1 MGSLMLRSER
11 MRLFCF
17 AAIVSLLLIS
27 FLTASAGT
35 LTGSPTRSSPQDL
48 EVFDI
53 KADRSVSAPRYYR
66 YEQLL
71 TLPLI
76 TVKTAKDPN
85 TQQPAT
91 YTGVYFNDLIQ
102 GLRSSPEQTVVGANC
117 YDGYQQYYDLD
128 YDEKHHP
135 IFLLKYDGKAPA
147 DWPKSEHNSPM
158 GPYCVVHENFR
169 PLETVYG
176 YTEEPRIPFGIV
188 SVELTTYALS
198 LGKFDA
204 PDPHNSEVTKGQKI
218 AVGSCVSCH
227 NNGSAGGKM
236 AQRPWQVLAAHA
248 VYNSDYFRQ
257 YVVNPQKFKPNVA
270 MPAHPTFDSAT
281 LDALQTYF
289 KTVLPGD

>member
-1 MGSLMLRSER
+1 MLLSFQP
-11 MRLFCF
+11 MRALGF
-17 AAIVSLLLIS
+17 AAVVSLLVP
-27 FLTASAGT
+27 FLPGSAGT
-35 LTGSPTRSSPQDL
+35 LTSSQTRTSSQDL

-53 KADRSVSAPRYYR
+53 RADGSVSAPRYYR

-71 TLPLI
+71 TLRLV

-91 YTGVYFNDLIQ
+91 YTGVYFNDLIP
-102 GLRSSPEQTVVGANC
+102 GLQSSAEQTVLGANC
-117 YDGYQQYYDLD
+117 YDGYQQYYDPD

-147 DWPKSEHNSPM
+147 EWPKSEHDSPM
-158 GPYCVVHENFR
+158 GPYCVVHESFR

-176 YTEEPRIPFGIV
+176 YTEAPRIPFGIV
-188 SVELTTYALS
+188 SVELTSYALS

-204 PDPHNSEVTKGQKI
+204 PDPHNSEVMKGQKI

-236 AQRPWQVLAAHA
+236 AQRPWQVLAANA

-257 YVVNPQKFKPNVA
+257 YVVDPQKFKPNVA

-289 KTVLPGD
+289 KTVLPGG

>member
-1 MGSLMLRSER
+1 MLLSFQP
-11 MRLFCF
+11 MRALGF
-17 AAIVSLLLIS
+17 AAVVSLLVP
-27 FLTASAGT
+27 FLPGSAGT
-35 LTGSPTRSSPQDL
+35 LTSSQTRTSSQDL

-53 KADRSVSAPRYYR
+53 QADGSASAPRYYR

-71 TLPLI
+71 ALPLI

-91 YTGVYFNDLIQ
+91 YTGVYFNDLVR
-102 GLRSSPEQTVVGANC
+102 GLQSSAEQTVLGANC
-117 YDGYQQYYDLD
+117 YDGYQQYYDSD
-128 YDEKHHP
+128 YDKKHHP

-147 DWPKSEHNSPM
+147 EWPKSEHDSPM
-158 GPYCVVHENFR
+158 GPYCVVHESFQ

-176 YTEEPRIPFGIV
+176 YTEAPRIPFGIV
-188 SVELTTYALS
+188 SVELTSYALS

-204 PDPHNSEVTKGQKI
+204 PDPHNSEVMKGQKI

-236 AQRPWQVLAAHA
+236 AQRPWQVLAANA

-257 YVVNPQKFKPNVA
+257 YVVDPQKFKPNVA

-289 KTVLPGD
+289 KTVLPGG

>member
-1 MGSLMLRSER
+1 MLLSFQP
-11 MRLFCF
+11 MRALGF
-17 AAIVSLLLIS
+17 AAVVSLLVP
-27 FLTASAGT
+27 FLPGSAGT
-35 LTGSPTRSSPQDL
+35 LTSSQTRTSSQDL

-53 KADRSVSAPRYYR
+53 RADGSVSAPRYYR

-71 TLPLI
+71 TLRLV

-91 YTGVYFNDLIQ
+91 YTGVYFNDLIP
-102 GLRSSPEQTVVGANC
+102 GLQSSAEQTVLGANC
-117 YDGYQQYYDLD
+117 YDGYQQYYDPD

-147 DWPKSEHNSPM
+147 EWPKSEHDSPM
-158 GPYCVVHENFR
+158 GPYCVVHESFQ

-176 YTEEPRIPFGIV
+176 YTEAPRIPFGIV
-188 SVELTTYALS
+188 SVELTSYALS

-204 PDPHNSEVTKGQKI
+204 PDPHNSEVMKGQKI

-236 AQRPWQVLAAHA
+236 AQRPWQVLAANA

-257 YVVNPQKFKPNVA
+257 YVVDPQKFKPNVA

-289 KTVLPGD
+289 KTVLPGG

>member
-1 MGSLMLRSER
+1 MLLSFQP
-11 MRLFCF
+11 MRVLCF
-17 AAIVSLLLIS
+17 AAVVSLLVC
-27 FLTASAGT
+27 FLPAFAET
-35 LTGSPTRSSPQDL
+35 LTSSLTRTSSRDL
-48 EVFDI
+48 EVFDVQP
-53 KADRSVSAPRYYR
+53 DGSVSAPRYYR

-71 TLPLI
+71 TLPLV

-102 GLRSSPEQTVVGANC
+102 GLRSSAEQTVLGANC

-158 GPYCVVHENFR
+158 GPYCVVHENFQ

-188 SVELTTYALS
+188 SVELTSYALS

-204 PDPHNSEVTKGQKI
+204 PDPHNSEVTKRSKDRSG
-218 AVGSCVSCH
+218 
-227 NNGSAGGKM
+227 
-236 AQRPWQVLAAHA
+236 
-248 VYNSDYFRQ
+248 
-257 YVVNPQKFKPNVA
+257 
-270 MPAHPTFDSAT
+270 
-281 LDALQTYF
+281 
-289 KTVLPGD
+289 

>member
-1 MGSLMLRSER
+1 MLLSFQP
-11 MRLFCF
+11 MRALGF
-17 AAIVSLLLIS
+17 AAVVSLLVP
-27 FLTASAGT
+27 FLPGSAGT
-35 LTGSPTRSSPQDL
+35 LTSSQTRTSSQDL

-53 KADRSVSAPRYYR
+53 RADGSVSAPRYYR

-71 TLPLI
+71 TLRLV

-91 YTGVYFNDLIQ
+91 YTGVYFNDLIP
-102 GLRSSPEQTVVGANC
+102 GLQSSAEQTVLGANC
-117 YDGYQQYYDLD
+117 YDGYKQYYDPD

-147 DWPKSEHNSPM
+147 EWPKSEHDSPM
-158 GPYCVVHENFR
+158 GPYCVVHESFQ

-176 YTEEPRIPFGIV
+176 YTEAPRIPFGIV
-188 SVELTTYALS
+188 SVELTSYALS

-204 PDPHNSEVTKGQKI
+204 PDPHNSEVMKGQKI

-236 AQRPWQVLAAHA
+236 AQRPWQVLAANA

-257 YVVNPQKFKPNVA
+257 YVVDPQKFKPNVA

-289 KTVLPGD
+289 KTVLPGG

>member
-1 MGSLMLRSER
+1 M
-11 MRLFCF
+11 
-17 AAIVSLLLIS
+17 
-27 FLTASAGT
+27 
-35 LTGSPTRSSPQDL
+35 
-48 EVFDI
+48 
-53 KADRSVSAPRYYR
+53 
-66 YEQLL
+66 
-71 TLPLI
+71 
-76 TVKTAKDPN
+76 KTAKDPN

-91 YTGVYFNDLIQ
+91 YTGVYFNDLIS
-102 GLRSSPEQTVVGANC
+102 GLQSSAEQTVLGANC
-117 YDGYQQYYDLD
+117 YDGYQQYYDPD

-147 DWPKSEHNSPM
+147 EWPKSEHDSPM
-158 GPYCVVHENFR
+158 GPYCVVHESFQ

-176 YTEEPRIPFGIV
+176 YTEAPRIPFGIV
-188 SVELTTYALS
+188 SVELTSYALS

-204 PDPHNSEVTKGQKI
+204 PDPHNSEVMKGQKI

-236 AQRPWQVLAAHA
+236 AQRPWQVLAANA

-257 YVVNPQKFKPNVA
+257 YVVDPQKFKPNVA

-289 KTVLPGD
+289 KTVLPGG

>member
-1 MGSLMLRSER
+1 MLLSFRP
-11 MRLFCF
+11 MRALGF
-17 AAIVSLLLIS
+17 AAVVSLLVPFIPG
-27 FLTASAGT
+27 SAGT
-35 LTGSPTRSSPQDL
+35 LTSSQTRTSSQDL

-53 KADRSVSAPRYYR
+53 RADGSVSAPRYYR

-71 TLPLI
+71 TLRLV

-91 YTGVYFNDLIQ
+91 YTGVYFNDLIS
-102 GLRSSPEQTVVGANC
+102 GLQSSAEQTVLGANC
-117 YDGYQQYYDLD
+117 YDGYQQYYDPD
-128 YDEKHHP
+128 YDEK
-135 IFLLKYDGKAPA
+135 APA
-147 DWPKSEHNSPM
+147 EWPKSEHDSPM
-158 GPYCVVHENFR
+158 GPYCVVHESFQ

-176 YTEEPRIPFGIV
+176 YTEAPRIPFGIV
-188 SVELTTYALS
+188 SVELTSYALS

-204 PDPHNSEVTKGQKI
+204 PDPHNSEVMKGQKI
-218 AVGSCVSCH
+218 AVGSCVSCQ

-236 AQRPWQVLAAHA
+236 ARRPWQVLAANA

-257 YVVNPQKFKPNVA
+257 YVVDPQKFKPNVA

-289 KTVLPGD
+289 KTVLSGN

>member
-1 MGSLMLRSER
+1 MLLSFQP
-11 MRLFCF
+11 MRALGF
-17 AAIVSLLLIS
+17 AAVVSLLVP
-27 FLTASAGT
+27 FLPGSAGT
-35 LTGSPTRSSPQDL
+35 LTSSQTRTSSQDL

-53 KADRSVSAPRYYR
+53 RADGSVAAPRYYR

-71 TLPLI
+71 TLRLV

-91 YTGVYFNDLIQ
+91 YTGVYFNDLIS
-102 GLRSSPEQTVVGANC
+102 GLQSSAEQTVLGANC
-117 YDGYQQYYDLD
+117 YDGYQQYYDPD

-147 DWPKSEHNSPM
+147 EWPKSEHDSPM
-158 GPYCVVHENFR
+158 GPYCVVHESFQ

-176 YTEEPRIPFGIV
+176 YTEAPRIPFGIV
-188 SVELTTYALS
+188 SVELTSYALS

-204 PDPHNSEVTKGQKI
+204 PDPHNSEVMKGQKI

-236 AQRPWQVLAAHA
+236 AQRPWQVLAANA

-257 YVVNPQKFKPNVA
+257 YVVDPQKFKPNVA

-289 KTVLPGD
+289 KTVLPGG